1 MGKNE
6 KNCDHVSIK
15 EVLQIQ
21 NLPAPPTRP
30 FLRFA
35 FAIANLLVSQQWREI
50 DPYHELSTCN
60 MILIVFFLT

>member
-35 FAIANLLVSQQWREI
+35 FAIANLLVPQ
-50 DPYHELSTCN
+50 
-60 MILIVFFLT
+60 